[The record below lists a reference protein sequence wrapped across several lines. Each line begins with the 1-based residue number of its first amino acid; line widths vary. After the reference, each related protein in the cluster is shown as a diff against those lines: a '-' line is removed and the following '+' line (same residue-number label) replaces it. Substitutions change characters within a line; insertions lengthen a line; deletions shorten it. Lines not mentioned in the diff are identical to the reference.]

1 MKLLWQPNQ
10 GKQANTTLTD
20 MSSRVYVSS
29 TAFPSGA
36 NVPHASMK
44 QIRASLNEQAG
55 MLILYLVVMQL
66 IGPAIAAILITL
78 MQAMHHQSVSLGA
91 AFGELSSSSYVGLT
105 NLICVASAFVFWI
118 LTHKSQI
125 ADTSSDGVFHR
136 SERRMPPLVFIG
148 AVCLLFTCQSLST
161 IYNIGFSWVVQQL
174 NLEVVSNSERI
185 QAASGTVAMLV
196 YASLFGPIV
205 EEIIFRGVIMK
216 GLQRYGKVFAIVTS
230 SAMFGFF
237 HSDVSQGLFA
247 FSGGLL
253 LGYIAS
259 EYSIFWSI
267 LLHIVNNMVISNI
280 DSVIFS
286 ALPEEAQFWTNLGF
300 LVLGIVLGV
309 LVLYLARVRIK
320 NFITANHAYK
330 GVYASWASFWFVVFI
345 IIQLLVTAMEF
356 SPVSS

>member
-1 MKLLWQPNQ
+1 MKLLGQPNQ
-10 GKQANTTLTD
+10 GKQANKPMAG
-20 MSSRVYVSS
+20 MSSQMYAS
-29 TAFPSGA
+29 TMTVPSGS
-36 NVPHASMK
+36 NQSHAPIK
-44 QIRASLNEQAG
+44 QIRSSLNEQAG
-55 MLILYLVVMQL
+55 MLILYMVVMQL
-66 IGPAIAAILITL
+66 IGPAITVILTSML
-78 MQAMHHQSVSLGA
+78 QVVHHQSVSIGSSISNI
-91 AFGELSSSSYVGLT
+91 SSSSSVGFT
-105 NLICVASAFVFWI
+105 NVICVASAFVFWI

-136 SERRMPPLVFIG
+136 SERRMSPLVFTG
-148 AVCLLFTCQSLST
+148 AVCLLFTGQSLST
-161 IYNIGFSWVVQQL
+161 IYDIGFSWVVQQL
-174 NLEVVSNSERI
+174 NLEVVSTSERI

-196 YASLFGPIV
+196 YASVFGPIV

-237 HSDVSQGLFA
+237 HSDLSQGLFA
-247 FSGGLL
+247 FSVGLV

-259 EYSIFWSI
+259 EYSIFWSM

-280 DSVIFS
+280 GSVIFS

-309 LVLYLARVRIK
+309 LVLYLARVRIM
-320 NFITANHAYK
+320 NFITANRAYK